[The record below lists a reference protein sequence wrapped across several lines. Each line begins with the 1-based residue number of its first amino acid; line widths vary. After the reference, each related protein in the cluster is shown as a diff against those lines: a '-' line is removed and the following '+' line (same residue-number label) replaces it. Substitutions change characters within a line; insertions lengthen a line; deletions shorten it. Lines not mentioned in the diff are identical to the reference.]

1 MRWNIKSEFNEGN
14 IIELL
19 LENRGILGDKDISE
33 FTNPLPIMKILKNMS
48 EEFKNSSRQA
58 KDIILKA
65 IQEEKPIIIHG
76 DYDADGICATA
87 IMLRT
92 LRNELNY
99 KNTFAYIPN
108 RFENGYGLSNS
119 SIDSC
124 AEKLNDRVGEWSE
137 ALLVT
142 VDTGITSFDEIEYA
156 RKKGFE
162 VIITDHHQKPEKLPP
177 VDCLVWNDEVVG
189 AGVAWIL
196 SKLLGSKDKRLLG
209 LAAIATVTDLQ
220 PLLGYNRSIVKEGIK
235 ILNETPLPGIK
246 MLRQVAGRNNG
257 EISTY
262 DLGWVIGPRINATGR
277 MGDATEALLL
287 LLADDEKIAL
297 DHAVKLNQLN
307 FERQEK
313 TEEMYELAVNYD
325 KDNLPRVIVAHS
337 EQFHEGI
344 IGLVAAKLVQ
354 KYYRP
359 SIVISIEKNL
369 GKGSVRSIDG
379 VDIIAFLREFED
391 VFVNVGGHPMAAGFT
406 VEVEKLDLLKDKITK
421 LADEYISD
429 DLLEP
434 VIDIDMKIPMSLVDI
449 NFVKN
454 IESLKPFGIGNKSP
468 IFVSEEIGVVGVDT
482 VGRDNSHL
490 SLKLLVEGS
499 IQKAIFFGKGYLAS
513 DIESGDLLDIVYQVG
528 VNNFNGREYVNITLK
543 DLKKLGK

>member
-359 SIVISIEKNL
+359 SIVISIEENL

-543 DLKKLGK
+543 DLKKSGK